1 MKTAID
7 EKIIGTVNTTLT
19 EEFCDSCNNYL
30 VDTWL
35 YRRCMVNNERQYAF
49 FTRAVTDRIEFYD
62 GIQSIC
68 PVVTFVSFSKFKLGI
83 RPANEICL
91 DTFITHT
98 EELAFVDNLNL
109 ELQKIDHAF
118 REFLNLCFVPY
129 LEGDRSIGP
138 TNTEFARL
146 FCNLVYDDDSESYAH
161 DFSEVI
167 ETVRL
172 IEKAK
177 SVFCKY
183 YVGAYIHLDE
193 FYGMFTSTENLGVNH
208 SLHRGEQYHSF
219 ISESD
224 IISITNGVAKERSIK
239 TADIP
244 VLQLAADLNAI
255 LATSGI
261 KITDRVRAAT
271 NLTLQSIKATEGI
284 FENYAM
290 FRERP
295 QGDMLRTQ
303 LVALTLN
310 NLSYGGAQYEA
321 TFQFDDE

>member
-1 MKTAID
+1 LQI
-7 EKIIGTVNTTLT
+7 LR
-19 EEFCDSCNNYL
+19 
-30 VDTWL
+30 W
-35 YRRCMVNNERQYAF
+35 
-49 FTRAVTDRIEFYD
+49 
-62 GIQSIC
+62 
-68 PVVTFVSFSKFKLGI
+68 
-83 RPANEICL
+83 CL
-91 DTFITHT
+91 
-98 EELAFVDNLNL
+98 
-109 ELQKIDHAF
+109 
-118 REFLNLCFVPY
+118 
-129 LEGDRSIGP
+129 
-138 TNTEFARL
+138 
-146 FCNLVYDDDSESYAH
+146 
-161 DFSEVI
+161 
-167 ETVRL
+167 
-172 IEKAK
+172 
-177 SVFCKY
+177 
-183 YVGAYIHLDE
+183 
-193 FYGMFTSTENLGVNH
+193 
-208 SLHRGEQYHSF
+208 SF